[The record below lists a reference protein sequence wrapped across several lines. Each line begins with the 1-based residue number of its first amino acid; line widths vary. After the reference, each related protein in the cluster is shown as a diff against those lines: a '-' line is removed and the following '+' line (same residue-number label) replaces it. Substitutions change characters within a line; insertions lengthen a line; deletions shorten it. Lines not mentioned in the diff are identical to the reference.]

1 MTSKAGGRAPKV
13 DARSAAQQAQQL
25 SVEYDNFIQIDEAE
39 NSLDVSALSSKP
51 RQLRAPQFCAFA
63 LLASLHC
70 TPPGPGWCVSN
81 PPPLK
86 QLAAGQNN
94 VEDPE
99 EQEIQQVIEDKAA
112 KPLITKQIKMVVR
125 KQYKKLMSPTSK
137 VMKDV
142 VITNVQKD
150 GSCDKKI
157 GQLMQRV

>member
-39 NSLDVSALSSKP
+39 NSLD
-51 RQLRAPQFCAFA
+51 
-63 LLASLHC
+63 
-70 TPPGPGWCVSN
+70 
-81 PPPLK
+81 
-86 QLAAGQNN
+86 NN